1 MADFHSSSKD
11 RLFKA
16 VLNLNSIE
24 ECYAFFEDL
33 MTIRELDD
41 MAQRLD
47 TAVLLSSGVSYQ
59 VISKEVGV
67 STATISRVNRCLQ
80 YGTGGYRQALM
91 RLKQEESEAGMAPA
105 ENEN

>member
-1 MADFHSSSKD
+1 MANFHSSSKD

-16 VLNLNSIE
+16 VLGLSNIE

-41 MAQRLD
+41 MAQRMD
-47 TAVLLSSGVSYQ
+47 TAVLLNNGVSYLT
-59 VISKEVGV
+59 ISKEVGV

-80 YGTGGYRQALM
+80 YGTGGYRQALK
-91 RLKQEESEAGMAPA
+91 RLEQEENDPDKAP
-105 ENEN
+105 

>member
-11 RLFKA
+11 RLFKT
-16 VLNLNSIE
+16 VLGLSSIE

-41 MAQRLD
+41 MAQRMD
-47 TAVLLSSGVSYQ
+47 TAVLLNSGVSYLT
-59 VISKEVGV
+59 ISKEVGV

-80 YGTGGYRQALM
+80 YGTGGYRQALK
-91 RLKQEESEAGMAPA
+91 RLEQEENDPDKAP
-105 ENEN
+105 